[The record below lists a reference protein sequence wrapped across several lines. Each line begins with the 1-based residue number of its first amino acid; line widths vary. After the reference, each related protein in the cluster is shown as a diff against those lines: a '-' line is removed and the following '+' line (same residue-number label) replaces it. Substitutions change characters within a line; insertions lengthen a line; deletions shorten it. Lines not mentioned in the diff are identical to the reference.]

1 MSGILQISDHCKNG
15 KDLEGVADL
24 EHLENQVH
32 PGHALEPE
40 HLKHLDHPEGHED
53 LKNCWDL
60 EGLLWCGASTRLVN
74 ASAVGPLERIHL
86 TRSAARRRGKASLPF
101 DRKRSKASRQGV
113 VTKLNSYI
121 STPGLRFSL
130 TVPSP

>member
-1 MSGILQISDHCKNG
+1 MGCPSSTC
-15 KDLEGVADL
+15 LEKRGNPNVADP

-40 HLKHLDHPEGHED
+40 HLKHLDHPEGVED

-74 ASAVGPLERIHL
+74 TPFGCQA
-86 TRSAARRRGKASLPF
+86 TRAFPF
-101 DRKRSKASRQGV
+101 DKKRSKASRQGV
-113 VTKLNSYI
+113 VTI
-121 STPGLRFSL
+121 
-130 TVPSP
+130 

>member
-1 MSGILQISDHCKNG
+1 MSGILQISDHRKNG

-74 ASAVGPLERIHL
+74 APFGCGA
-86 TRSAARRRGKASLPF
+86 TRAFPF
-101 DRKRSKASRQGV
+101 DKKRSKASRQGV
-113 VTKLNSYI
+113 VTI
-121 STPGLRFSL
+121 
-130 TVPSP
+130 